1 MLRTLTDLE
10 DYSIGATDGAIGR
23 VKDYYF
29 DDEAWVIRYFV
40 VETGSWLSRTVLIS
54 PLAVARANWATRL
67 LEVSIT
73 RQQVRDSP
81 DIDTD
86 KPVTRQH
93 ESTYLGYYDYPC
105 YWNGTQPIS
114 DAQSGITLTGLGLGG
129 TSPAYRRALEENARR
144 EVAADAVLHRHDDHH
159 LRSCKAL
166 MKYHI
171 HAYDGGIG
179 HVQGFLVEERT
190 WAIRYMIVDF
200 RGRMDGLQG
209 VRRSDARCREARAA
223 LPFGLAAGP
232 RSGDRTASS
241 LCAAGLLGRRH
252 PRELD
257 RPGAVTLDEPPS
269 NFNQAFEGA
278 ITASTVAC
286 ASSRIFCRCPD
297 PRKLSA

>member
-40 VETGSWLSRTVLIS
+40 VETGSWLRRTVLIS

-190 WAIRYMIVDF
+190 WAIRYMIVDTSNWWLDHLVLVSPRWISAVEWTGF
-200 RGRMDGLQG
+200 KVFVDLTR
-209 VRRSDARCREARAA
+209 DAVKHA
-223 LPFGLAAGP
+223 PP
-232 RSGDRTASS
+232 YHSGSQ
-241 LCAAGLLGRRH
+241 
-252 PRELD
+252 LD
-257 RPGAVTLDEPPS
+257 RDQEIGLHRHYVRPGYWAGDTRE
-269 NFNQAFEGA
+269 N
-278 ITASTVAC
+278 STG
-286 ASSRIFCRCPD
+286 PG
-297 PRKLSA
+297 P